1 MKNVLVP
8 FVGIAAA
15 LALTGCVSMTQNI
28 AFNADGSANVAI
40 DMWVDDFSRWGN
52 GAAGTDPAAGTAATA
67 ATAAP
72 AGTAE
77 SAPTPE
83 QPPVVSDEM
92 GPAFADVA
100 GVSIEENWAQ
110 FEGEGENRKTHTR
123 LVMNVDRIER
133 LNKIGVFKDTTL
145 SCAKKSGKLVF
156 TQKMINENKKKE
168 ETSPD
173 TDQMMRELFKGYTM
187 TYVVTMPGE
196 VKQTNGTLGE
206 DKRTITWQW
215 SLYDFSKMETV
226 ELTATANTK

>member
-1 MKNVLVP
+1 MKNVIVPLV
-8 FVGIAAA
+8 GMAAA
-15 LALTGCVSMTQNI
+15 FVMMGCVSMTQNI
-28 AFNADGSANVAI
+28 AFNADGSAKVAL
-40 DMWVDDFSRWGN
+40 DMWVDDLSRWGA
-52 GAAGTDPAAGTAATA
+52 GAAGTDSTAGTAATA

-72 AGTAE
+72 PPTAE
-77 SAPTPE
+77 SPPAPE
-83 QPPVVSDEM
+83 QPPEISDEM
-92 GPAFADVA
+92 GPAFANIP
-100 GVSIEENWAQ
+100 GVSIEENWAK

-123 LVMNVDRIER
+123 LVMAVDKIER

-156 TQKMINENKKKE
+156 AQKMINENKKKE

-215 SLYDFSKMETV
+215 SLYDFSKMETI
-226 ELTATANTK
+226 ELTATANAK